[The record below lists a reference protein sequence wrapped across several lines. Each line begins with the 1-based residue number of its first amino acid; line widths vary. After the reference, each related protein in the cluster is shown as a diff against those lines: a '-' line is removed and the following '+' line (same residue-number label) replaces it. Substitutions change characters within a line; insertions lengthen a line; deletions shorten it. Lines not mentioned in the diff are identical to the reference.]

1 MRAASRKHTSKW
13 MLSRGVA
20 GIRGG
25 TLIVNF
31 PGNPPAIEQAGAA
44 IADALPHALR
54 LLAGDRHAH

>member
-1 MRAASRKHTSKW
+1 

-31 PGNPPAIEQAGAA
+31 PGNPASIGQVAEPLRA
-44 IADALPHALR
+44 ALPHAVE
-54 LLAGDRHAH
+54 LLSGRPAPHSTR